1 MNDSVTKIWD
11 LSLKDIKQSIPEHT
25 YQAWF
30 QSLEP
35 VSFDNGVFKINVPN
49 TFHFEWL
56 ETNYK
61 DMIVNVLK
69 KQVKDDIKLQFLIK
83 KIENDD
89 INDQDKDENNSSNN
103 SNSNVRQE
111 NNFFSM
117 GNKYVDRNKSTQLN
131 NRYTFD
137 NFVEGP
143 NNQFS
148 KVASRAVAESP
159 GNTAF
164 NPLLIYGGTGLGK
177 THLLQAI
184 GNMVINDDPNK
195 IVIYVSSE
203 KFMVDFI
210 AAIRNNKMNKFGD
223 MYRKADIL
231 LVDDIQFFGSKES
244 TQEQF
249 FHTFNELYQKGK
261 QIVITADRTPKE
273 LNGIEERLVSRFL
286 SGLMV
291 DIQPPDYESR
301 IAILQ
306 KKANMDDLLI
316 PEEILDFIA
325 KNITSNVRE
334 LEGAMTKIFAYSSLT
349 HTDITLALA
358 KKVTGDILSVKKN
371 NVVSFEA
378 ILKTVTE
385 YYNLSENEIIGKSR
399 VKEIAF
405 ARQIVMYLSR
415 KLSGSSLKT
424 IGMKLGGRDHTTV
437 IHGYNMIEKKI
448 KKEKKFKK
456 DISTIKNQIDF
467 ELY

>member
-1 MNDSVTKIWD
+1 MNDSIAKIWD

-30 QSLEP
+30 ESLQP
-35 VSFDNGVFKINVPN
+35 VSFDNGIFKINVPN

-69 KQVKDDIKLQFLIK
+69 KQVKDDIQLQFLIK
-83 KIENDD
+83 KVEEDD
-89 INDQDKDENNSSNN
+89 VNDQDGNDLNNNYNTSRTNN
-103 SNSNVRQE
+103 I
-111 NNFFSM
+111 FPH
-117 GNKYVDRNKSTQLN
+117 GNEYSDRNKCIQLN

-184 GNMVINDDPNK
+184 GNMVINDNPNK
-195 IVIYVSSE
+195 VVIYVSSE

-210 AAIRNNKMNKFGD
+210 SAIRNNKMNEFGD
-223 MYRKADIL
+223 IYRKADLL
-231 LVDDIQFFGSKES
+231 LVDDIQFFESKES

-249 FHTFNELYQKGK
+249 FHTFNELYQNGK

-273 LNGIEERLVSRFL
+273 LHAIEERLVSRFL

-334 LEGAMTKIFAYSSLT
+334 LEGTMTRIFAYSSLT
-349 HTDITLALA
+349 HTDITLSLA
-358 KKVTGDILSVKKN
+358 KKVIGDILSIKKN
-371 NVVSFEA
+371 NVISFEA
-378 ILKTVTE
+378 ILKTVAE

-437 IHGYNMIEKKI
+437 IHGHNAIDKKI

-456 DISTIKNQIDF
+456 DIDTIKNQVDF

>member
-1 MNDSVTKIWD
+1 MNDSVSKIWD
-11 LSLKDIKQSIPEHT
+11 SSLKDIKQSIPEHT

-30 QSLEP
+30 KSLQP
-35 VSFDNGVFKINVPN
+35 VSFDNGIFKINVPN

-61 DMIVNVLK
+61 DMIVNALK
-69 KQVKDDIKLQFLIK
+69 KQVNDDIRLQFLIK
-83 KIENDD
+83 KIEKDD
-89 INDQDKDENNSSNN
+89 ANDQNEDENNLPNN
-103 SNSNVRQE
+103 SNISQTK
-111 NNFFSM
+111 NFFPP
-117 GNKYVDRNKSTQLN
+117 GNEYSDRNKCIQLN

-184 GNMVINDDPNK
+184 GNMVISNDPSK
-195 IVIYVSSE
+195 MVIYVSSE

-210 AAIRNNKMNKFGD
+210 SAIRKNKMNEFGD
-223 MYRKADIL
+223 IYRKADVL
-231 LVDDIQFFGSKES
+231 LVDDIQFFESKES

-273 LNGIEERLVSRFL
+273 LHAIEERLVSRFL

-306 KKANMDDLLI
+306 KKANIDDLLI

-334 LEGAMTKIFAYSSLT
+334 LEGTMTRIFAYSSLT

-358 KKVTGDILSVKKN
+358 KKVIGDILSIKKN
-371 NVVSFEA
+371 NVISFEA
-378 ILKTVTE
+378 ILKTVAE

-437 IHGYNMIEKKI
+437 IHGHNVINQKI

-456 DISTIKNQIDF
+456 DIDTIKNQIDF

>member
-1 MNDSVTKIWD
+1 MNDSVSKIWD
-11 LSLKDIKQSIPEHT
+11 SSLKDIKQSIPEHT

-30 QSLEP
+30 KSLQP
-35 VSFDNGVFKINVPN
+35 VSFDNGIFKINVPN

-61 DMIVNVLK
+61 DMIVNALK
-69 KQVKDDIKLQFLIK
+69 KQVNDDIRLQFLIK
-83 KIENDD
+83 KIEKDD
-89 INDQDKDENNSSNN
+89 ANDQNEDENNLPNN
-103 SNSNVRQE
+103 SNISQTK
-111 NNFFSM
+111 NFFPP
-117 GNKYVDRNKSTQLN
+117 GNEYSDRNKCIQLN

-184 GNMVINDDPNK
+184 GNMVISNDPSK
-195 IVIYVSSE
+195 MVIYVSSE
-203 KFMVDFI
+203 KFTVDFI
-210 AAIRNNKMNKFGD
+210 SAIRKNKMNEFGD
-223 MYRKADIL
+223 IYRKADVL
-231 LVDDIQFFGSKES
+231 LVDDIQFFESKES

-273 LNGIEERLVSRFL
+273 LHAIEERLVSRFL

-306 KKANMDDLLI
+306 KKANIDDLLI

-334 LEGAMTKIFAYSSLT
+334 LEGTMTRIFAYSSLT

-358 KKVTGDILSVKKN
+358 KKVIGDILSIKKN
-371 NVVSFEA
+371 NVISFEA
-378 ILKTVTE
+378 ILKTVAE

-437 IHGYNMIEKKI
+437 IHGHNVINQKI

-456 DISTIKNQIDF
+456 DIDTIKNQIDF